1 MDGAEGQQN
10 PIGGQEDGFALRDR
24 VATAIR
30 SGEDLSDAA
39 FDALALAAFR
49 LQFAANPQYGRWC
62 RHIGW
67 TAERVARLERVSEIP
82 CLPVEAFKWGDVHT
96 AGTEE
101 EGVDPVCFRT
111 SGTTSDTN
119 LRGVHIV
126 RTPGLYRLSAR
137 SGFERVYGPPS
148 EDGAVV
154 LGLLPGYLER
164 SDSSLVHMV
173 EDLRE
178 AGWALPGES
187 PADGFHL
194 HDVEGLFRAIDRSV
208 AQGRKPVVIGVT
220 WALVDAA
227 DAWASLGRGPLPDTV
242 SIVETGGMK
251 GRRKEWVREE
261 VHAHLQAGFG
271 CDAIAG
277 EYGMTELLSQAW
289 STGGG
294 QYETPPW
301 MRVRIRRT
309 DDPFSTESGGS
320 TGGLDLVD
328 LANLGSCCFLS
339 SQDLARPLP
348 GAPGRQFEVLG
359 RFDHAEVRGC
369 NLMVE

>member
-10 PIGGQEDGFALRDR
+10 PIGGQEDGLALRDR

-49 LQFAANPQYGRWC
+49 LQFAANPLYGRWC

-119 LRGVHIV
+119 LRGVHTV

-137 SGFERVYGPPS
+137 SGFERVHGPPS

-178 AGWALPGES
+178 TGWALPGES

-194 HDVEGLFRAIDRSV
+194 HDVEGLFQAIDRSV

-227 DAWASLGRGPLPDTV
+227 DAWASSGRGPLPDAV

-289 STGGG
+289 SSGGG
-294 QYETPPW
+294 HYETPPW
-301 MRVRIRRT
+301 MRARIRRA

-320 TGGLDLVD
+320 TGGLNLVD
-328 LANLGSCCFLS
+328 LANVGSCCFLS
-339 SQDLARPLP
+339 TQDLARPLP
-348 GAPGRQFEVLG
+348 GAPGRRFEVLG

>member
-39 FDALALAAFR
+39 FGALALAAFR
-49 LQFAANPQYGRWC
+49 LQFAANPLYGRWC

-119 LRGVHIV
+119 LRGVHTV

-137 SGFERVYGPPS
+137 SGFERVHGPPS

-208 AQGRKPVVIGVT
+208 AQGRKPV
-220 WALVDAA
+220 
-227 DAWASLGRGPLPDTV
+227 
-242 SIVETGGMK
+242 
-251 GRRKEWVREE
+251 
-261 VHAHLQAGFG
+261 
-271 CDAIAG
+271 
-277 EYGMTELLSQAW
+277 
-289 STGGG
+289 
-294 QYETPPW
+294 
-301 MRVRIRRT
+301 
-309 DDPFSTESGGS
+309 
-320 TGGLDLVD
+320 
-328 LANLGSCCFLS
+328 
-339 SQDLARPLP
+339 
-348 GAPGRQFEVLG
+348 
-359 RFDHAEVRGC
+359 
-369 NLMVE
+369 